1 VGEAVAAV
9 RGNVAANWRRKPGRR
24 GRDGMVEP
32 GWLSELL
39 SGTCGADV
47 ATAGFLASVQVI
59 AETLGAPAGVG
70 EALIT

>member
-1 VGEAVAAV
+1 
-9 RGNVAANWRRKPGRR
+9 
-24 GRDGMVEP
+24 MVEP